1 MPNTETGDEGKV
13 SLHTLGAFRGR
24 LSARALELR
33 QSAKSNETLPEKAS
47 GPMTAR
53 STIEAGRKVP
63 GEEGQQ
69 AQEVKEREATT
80 EEEARDIAFL
90 CDLLGQTGVCER
102 EKIHAKDSGAHL
114 CKGERSDA
122 VSGSQSSVAAV
133 PQALSSVL
141 EAPFCPLSLIKFVY
155 FVKSGKDKSRAA
167 ETLVMSASS
176 DGIAALKEEE
186 VGERGREGERD
197 LQGLGTPKNR
207 RRIAESVLV

>member
-47 GPMTAR
+47 GPIEAR
-53 STIEAGRKVP
+53 STIEAGREMP
-63 GEEGQQ
+63 GEEGRQ

-80 EEEARDIAFL
+80 EEARDIAFL

-114 CKGERSDA
+114 CKDEKSDA

-186 VGERGREGERD
+186 VGERGRGGERD
-197 LQGLGTPKNR
+197 LQGLGAPKNR